1 MKKIHIKLFF
11 GKDLR
16 MISKFKT
23 IGLGL
28 EYKDYKMTY
37 LVNNL
42 IETNSLNLLV
52 GPSNV
57 GKTWISYY
65 LSVCVSD
72 GKDFFNHKTD
82 RGSVLYFDNEMSKY
96 QSYLRQMKLNIKDMN
111 ALGYVESDFPDITNS
126 KEVKQFYHDIEQE
139 VADDNLKLIVI
150 DSLNACC
157 SNLDEN
163 SNSDMRTFM
172 DFASKLA
179 KICTVLIIHHKG
191 KSEHSEFR
199 GASVIKD
206 RCDNFFAVDK
216 KGEFKI
222 IKNRNGKK
230 SGSKIDFTFSD
241 DEYVE
246 FVINEANTSFSEPKK
261 DLSLTIIENLED
273 GMNQTQLFEKM
284 RNNGI
289 RFINEEVRKIVKTSS
304 KIDIKKGPNNSS
316 IYFHKR

>member
-1 MKKIHIKLFF
+1 
-11 GKDLR
+11 
-16 MISKFKT
+16 MISKFST
-23 IGLGL
+23 RELGL
-28 EYKDYKMTY
+28 EYRDYKMTY
-37 LVNNL
+37 LIDNL
-42 IETNSLNLLV
+42 IESNSLNLLV

-82 RGSVLYFDNEMSKY
+82 KGSVLYFDNEMSKY
-96 QSYLRQMKLNIKDMN
+96 QSYLRQTKLNISN
-111 ALGYVESDFPDITNS
+111 LTSLGYVESDFPDITNT
-126 KEVKQFYHDIEQE
+126 KEIKQFFYDIEQE
-139 VADDNLKLIVI
+139 VINDNLKLIVI

-191 KSEHSEFR
+191 KSEFSEFR

-230 SGSKIDFTFSD
+230 SGSKIEFTFKD

-246 FVINEANTSFSEPKK
+246 FNVTNQIGQGFEDKK
-261 DLSLTIIENLED
+261 DLSETIIENLED

-284 RNNGI
+284 RSNNVSFIDAPTSKLLKNMKSI
-289 RFINEEVRKIVKTSS
+289 RIE
-304 KIDIKKGPNNSS
+304 KGPNNSS
-316 IYFHKR
+316 IYYHLK

>member
-1 MKKIHIKLFF
+1 
-11 GKDLR
+11 
-16 MISKFKT
+16 MISKFST
-23 IGLGL
+23 RELGL

-37 LVNNL
+37 LIDNL
-42 IETNSLNLLV
+42 IESNSLNLLV

-82 RGSVLYFDNEMSKY
+82 KGSVLYFDNEMSKY
-96 QSYLRQMKLNIKDMN
+96 QSYLRQTKLNISN
-111 ALGYVESDFPDITNS
+111 LTSLGYVESDFPDITNT
-126 KEVKQFYHDIEQE
+126 KEIKQFFYDIEQE
-139 VADDNLKLIVI
+139 VINDNLKLIVI

-191 KSEHSEFR
+191 KSEFSEFR

-230 SGSKIDFTFSD
+230 SGSKIEFTFTD

-246 FVINEANTSFSEPKK
+246 FNVTNQIGQGFEDKK
-261 DLSLTIIENLED
+261 DLSQIILENLED

-284 RNNGI
+284 RSNSV
-289 RFINEEVRKIVKTSS
+289 RFINEEVRKITKTSS

>member
-1 MKKIHIKLFF
+1 MKLSIVRRF
-11 GKDLR
+11 GV
-16 MISKFKT
+16 ISKFVT
-23 IGLGL
+23 RGLGL
-28 EYKDYKMTY
+28 QYKDYEMTF
-37 LVNNL
+37 LVENL
-42 IETNSLNLLV
+42 IESNSLNLLV

-82 RGSVLYFDNEMSKY
+82 KGSVLYFDNEMSKY
-96 QSYLRQMKLNIKDMN
+96 QSYIRQTKLNIQDLD

-126 KEVKQFYHDIEQE
+126 KEVLQFYYDIEQE
-139 VADDNLKLIVI
+139 VANDNLKLIVI

-179 KICTVLIIHHKG
+179 KICTVVIIHHKG

-222 IKNRNGKK
+222 IKNRNGKN
-230 SGSKIDFTFSD
+230 SGSKIDFIFQD

-246 FVINEANTSFSEPKK
+246 FNVTNQNQPYSQPKK
-261 DLSLTIIENLED
+261 TLSETILENLED

-284 RNNGI
+284 RTNGVS
-289 RFINEEVRKIVKTSS
+289 FIDGDVRKILKSS
-304 KIDIKKGPNNSS
+304 IKINIERGPNNSS
-316 IYFHKR
+316 IYKHKR

>member
-1 MKKIHIKLFF
+1 
-11 GKDLR
+11 
-16 MISKFKT
+16 
-23 IGLGL
+23 
-28 EYKDYKMTY
+28 MTY
-37 LVNNL
+37 LIDNL
-42 IETNSLNLLV
+42 IESNSLNLLV

-82 RGSVLYFDNEMSKY
+82 KGSVLYFDNEMSKY
-96 QSYLRQMKLNIKDMN
+96 QSYLRQTKLNILN
-111 ALGYVESDFPDITNS
+111 LTSLGYVESDFPDITNT
-126 KEVKQFYHDIEQE
+126 KEIKQFFYDIEQE
-139 VADDNLKLIVI
+139 VINDNLKLIVI

-191 KSEHSEFR
+191 KSEFSEFR

-230 SGSKIDFTFSD
+230 SGSKIEFTFKD

-246 FVINEANTSFSEPKK
+246 FNVTNQIGQGFEDKK
-261 DLSLTIIENLED
+261 DLSETIIENLED

-284 RNNGI
+284 RSNNVSFIDAPTSKLLKNMKSI
-289 RFINEEVRKIVKTSS
+289 RIE
-304 KIDIKKGPNNSS
+304 KGPNNSS
-316 IYFHKR
+316 IYYHLK

>member
-1 MKKIHIKLFF
+1 
-11 GKDLR
+11 

-23 IGLGL
+23 VGLGL

-37 LVNNL
+37 LVDGL

-72 GKDFFNHKTD
+72 GKEFFNQKTN

-96 QSYLRQMKLNIKDMN
+96 QSYLRQIKLNIQDMN

-126 KEVKQFYHDIEQE
+126 KEVKQFFYDIEQE
-139 VADDNLKLIVI
+139 VSDDNLKLIVI

-206 RCDNFFAVDK
+206 RCDNLFAVDR

-246 FVINEANTSFSEPKK
+246 FQTEYENQAYSQPKK
-261 DLSLTIIENLED
+261 DLSAIIIENLED

-284 RNNGI
+284 RANGVSFIDGPTSKLLKNMKNI
-289 RFINEEVRKIVKTSS
+289 RIG
-304 KIDIKKGPNNSS
+304 KGPNNSS
-316 IYFHKR
+316 IYYHIK

>member
-1 MKKIHIKLFF
+1 
-11 GKDLR
+11 

-23 IGLGL
+23 VGLGL

-37 LVNNL
+37 LVDGL
-42 IETNSLNLLV
+42 METNSLNLLV

-72 GKDFFNHKTD
+72 GKEFFNHKTD

-96 QSYLRQMKLNIKDMN
+96 QSYLRQMKLKIQDMN

-126 KEVKQFYHDIEQE
+126 KEVKQFFYDIEQE

-206 RCDNFFAVDK
+206 RCDNFFAVDR

-246 FVINEANTSFSEPKK
+246 FHTEYDNQAYSQPKK
-261 DLSLTIIENLED
+261 DLSQIIIENLED

-284 RNNGI
+284 RANGVS
-289 RFINEEVRKIVKTSS
+289 FIDGDVRKILKSS
-304 KIDIKKGPNNSS
+304 MKFYIERGPNNSS
-316 IYFHKR
+316 IYKHKR

>member
-1 MKKIHIKLFF
+1 MDSKDIKLHLGRIF
-11 GKDLR
+11 L

-23 IGLGL
+23 VGLGS

-37 LVNNL
+37 LVENL
-42 IETNSLNLLV
+42 IESNSLNLLV

-65 LSVCVSD
+65 LSVCISD

-96 QSYLRQMKLNIKDMN
+96 QSYLRQTKLNIQDLT
-111 ALGYVESDFPDITNS
+111 ALGYVESDFPDITNL
-126 KEVKQFYHDIEQE
+126 KEVKQFYYDIQQE
-139 VADDNLKLIVI
+139 VEDDNLKLIVI

-222 IKNRNGKK
+222 IKNRNGKN
-230 SGSKIDFTFSD
+230 SGSKIDFTFQD

-246 FVINEANTSFSEPKK
+246 FNITSQNQPYFEPKK
-261 DLSLTIIENLED
+261 SITQTILDNLED
-273 GMNQTQLFEKM
+273 GMNQTQLFDKM
-284 RNNGI
+284 RANGV
-289 RFINEEVRKIVKTSS
+289 RFVNEDVRKILKSS
-304 KIDIKKGPNNSS
+304 LKIDIKSGPNNSS
-316 IYFHKR
+316 IYNHKR

>member
-1 MKKIHIKLFF
+1 
-11 GKDLR
+11 
-16 MISKFKT
+16 MISKFTTKV
-23 IGLGL
+23 LGL

-37 LVNNL
+37 LINDL
-42 IETNSLNLLV
+42 IETNSLNILV

-82 RGSVLYFDNEMSKY
+82 KGSVLYFDNEMSKY
-96 QSYLRQMKLNIKDMN
+96 QSYLRQSKLNISNLN
-111 ALGYVESDFPDITNS
+111 ALGYVESDFPDITNL
-126 KEVKQFYHDIEQE
+126 KEVKQFYFDIEQE
-139 VADDNLKLIVI
+139 VINDNLKLIVI

-191 KSEHSEFR
+191 KSEFSEFR

-230 SGSKIDFTFSD
+230 SGSKIEFSFKD
-241 DEYVE
+241 EEYVE
-246 FVINEANTSFSEPKK
+246 FNVTNQIGQGFEDKK
-261 DLSLTIIENLED
+261 DLSQIILDNLED

-284 RNNGI
+284 RSNGHK
-289 RFINEEVRKIVKTSS
+289 FNDSPTSKLLLSMKTV
-304 KIDIKKGPNNSS
+304 DIKKGPKNSS
-316 IYFHKR
+316 IYYHKS

>member
-1 MKKIHIKLFF
+1 
-11 GKDLR
+11 
-16 MISKFKT
+16 
-23 IGLGL
+23 
-28 EYKDYKMTY
+28 
-37 LVNNL
+37 
-42 IETNSLNLLV
+42 
-52 GPSNV
+52 
-57 GKTWISYY
+57 
-65 LSVCVSD
+65 
-72 GKDFFNHKTD
+72 
-82 RGSVLYFDNEMSKY
+82 MSKY
-96 QSYLRQMKLNIKDMN
+96 QSYIRQTKLNIEDLD

-126 KEVKQFYHDIEQE
+126 KEVLQFYYDIEQE
-139 VADDNLKLIVI
+139 VANDNLKLIVI

-179 KICTVLIIHHKG
+179 KICTVVIIHHKG

-222 IKNRNGKK
+222 IKNRNGKN
-230 SGSKIDFTFSD
+230 SGSKIDFTFQD

-246 FVINEANTSFSEPKK
+246 FNVTNQNQPYSQPKK
-261 DLSLTIIENLED
+261 TLSETILENLED

-284 RNNGI
+284 RSNGVRFVNDQVGKILKSSTRIEI
-289 RFINEEVRKIVKTSS
+289 R
-304 KIDIKKGPNNSS
+304 KGAKNASF
-316 IYFHKR
+316 YYHKS

>member
-1 MKKIHIKLFF
+1 MLHIKLFF
-11 GKDLR
+11 GRGLR

-23 IGLGL
+23 VGLGL

-37 LVNNL
+37 LVDGL
-42 IETNSLNLLV
+42 METNSLNLLV

-72 GKDFFNHKTD
+72 GKEFFNHKTD

-96 QSYLRQMKLNIKDMN
+96 QSYLRQMKLKIQDMN

-126 KEVKQFYHDIEQE
+126 KEVKQFFYDIEQE

-206 RCDNFFAVDK
+206 RCDNFFAVDR

-246 FVINEANTSFSEPKK
+246 FHTEYDNQAYSQPKK
-261 DLSLTIIENLED
+261 DLSQIIIENLED

-284 RNNGI
+284 RANGVS
-289 RFINEEVRKIVKTSS
+289 FIDGDVRKILKSS
-304 KIDIKKGPNNSS
+304 MKFYIERGPNNSS
-316 IYFHKR
+316 IYKHKR